1 MSPSLIDMA
10 WIQCNK
16 SKLKNKTQAVKQ
28 HTKWSQVYDVKSLH
42 TIHVYRSNNTIS
54 LSCFLVSY
62 KTQLKSTGT
71 IPLLAGIFSDVF
83 MPENWTDKSNQ
94 VNKLNLVCN
103 LSTVKGKAH
112 CLHWTF
118 SHRAHRFTVPK
129 KHNQHFATK
138 KYITLGNDSASMRNH
153 APRWSNNQVEFEMN
167 QARHESSGGTLSP
180 SF

>member
-118 SHRAHRFTVPK
+118 SHRAHHFTVPK

-138 KYITLGNDSASMRNH
+138 KKIYIHITLGNDSASMRNH
-153 APRWSNNQVEFEMN
+153 AP
-167 QARHESSGGTLSP
+167 LLIK
-180 SF
+180 

>member
-1 MSPSLIDMA
+1 MSFVVNLTNIHYIISTIVLINVTFFDWYGLNISQSL
-10 WIQCNK
+10 
-16 SKLKNKTQAVKQ
+16 KTKQAVKQ
-28 HTKWSQVYDVKSLH
+28 HTKWSQVHDVKSLH

-103 LSTVKGKAH
+103 LSTVKGKAR

-129 KHNQHFATK
+129 KHNQHFATQK
-138 KYITLGNDSASMRNH
+138 NIYI
-153 APRWSNNQVEFEMN
+153 
-167 QARHESSGGTLSP
+167 
-180 SF
+180 